1 MILRRS
7 FMWNLEPSGKVMNL
21 DVESRNGILLVM
33 NYGLRVDWMEQ
44 HHIILRKVMVIYL
57 CRYCEVA
64 LEYLFCRV
72 NVIGL

>member
-1 MILRRS
+1 MVLGRS
-7 FMWNLEPSGKVMNL
+7 CTWKLKPSGKVMNL
-21 DVESRNGILLVM
+21 EVEIHNGILHVT
-33 NYGLRVDWMEQ
+33 NDGLKFDWMEQ